1 MVSEV
6 MEQVTDDGTHTDERW
21 EQAVAWFLR
30 VRSEAARV
38 EDLPELR
45 RWIESDSRNALAY
58 QQVAATWDTVGQY
71 ASAAPIVAARRDALQ
86 DSQVRTH
93 AHPFRRWALAACA
106 AFMCIAS
113 GWWLL
118 TAPRST
124 VYTTDVGEQ
133 RTLHLPDGSV
143 IALDAQSTA
152 RVRYTDQE
160 RLVTLER
167 GQARFNV
174 ARDALRPFRVQ
185 ARGQTVTA
193 LGTQFDVELV
203 SHTVLVTLIEGHV
216 AVAGVPANSSA
227 EAAKEPATSPTD
239 ATLAM
244 NHDKRFAAL
253 AHLENRPGER
263 IVELTPGQALHVHDD
278 GHADFLAHV
287 DLAHATGWQTGK
299 MFFDNEPLVNVVER
313 MDRYTRRQ
321 VHVDPS
327 IADINVS
334 GIFSAGDTA
343 AFIDAVAAYFPIEVV
358 RSNDS
363 IYLTRR
369 R

>member
-1 MVSEV
+1 MGNEM
-6 MEQVTDDGTHTDERW
+6 MERVTDNDGTPSDDRQ

-30 VRSEAARV
+30 VRSEAACL
-38 EDLPELR
+38 EDLPDLR
-45 RWIESDSRNALAY
+45 RWVESDARNALAY
-58 QQVAATWDTVGQY
+58 QQVAAAWDTVGTY
-71 ASAAPIVAARRDALQ
+71 ASAAPIVAARREALQ
-86 DSQVRTH
+86 DSEIRPH
-93 AHPFRRWALAACA
+93 RHSPRRWALAACA
-106 AFMCIAS
+106 ASVCIAAML
-113 GWWLL
+113 WWL
-118 TAPRST
+118 TAPHST
-124 VYTTDVGEQ
+124 LYSTDVGEQ

-143 IALDAQSTA
+143 IALDARSTA
-152 RVRYTDQE
+152 RVRYTEKE

-174 ARDALRPFRVQ
+174 AKDASRPFRVH

-216 AVAGVPANSSA
+216 AVAGVRANSWPQP
-227 EAAKEPATSPTD
+227 EKEPANAPP
-239 ATLAM
+239 AM
-244 NHDKRFAAL
+244 NQDKQFSAL
-253 AHLENRPGER
+253 AHLEERPGGR

-287 DLAHATGWQTGK
+287 NLAHATGWQTGK

-313 MDRYTRRQ
+313 MDRYTLRQ

-327 IADINVS
+327 VADINVS

-343 AFIDAVAAYFPIEVV
+343 AFIDAVTAYFPIEAV
-358 RSNDS
+358 RSDDS
-363 IYLTRR
+363 IYLTHRR
-369 R
+369 

>member
-1 MVSEV
+1 
-6 MEQVTDDGTHTDERW
+6 MEHVTDNEGTGPDERW

-45 RWIESDSRNALAY
+45 RWIETDSRNALAY
-58 QQVAATWDTVGQY
+58 QQVAAAWNTVGTY

-86 DSQVRTH
+86 DSQVRAQ
-93 AHPFRRWALAACA
+93 AHPFKRWALAACA
-106 AFMCIAS
+106 ACLCLVAG
-113 GWWLL
+113 GWWL
-118 TAPRST
+118 TAPHST

-133 RTLHLPDGSV
+133 RTLHLADGSV
-143 IALDAQSTA
+143 IALDAKSTA
-152 RVRYTDQE
+152 RVRYTDKE
-160 RLVTLER
+160 RVVTLDR

-174 ARDALRPFRVQ
+174 AKDASRPFRVH

-216 AVAGVPANSSA
+216 AVAGVPAGSSPEVA
-227 EAAKEPATSPTD
+227 KDPANAPPAANADPS
-239 ATLAM
+239 
-244 NHDKRFAAL
+244 FSAL
-253 AHLENRPGER
+253 ARLHDRPGER

-278 GHADFLAHV
+278 GRADFLAHV

-313 MDRYTRRQ
+313 MDRYARRQ

-334 GIFSAGDTA
+334 GIFSASDTG
-343 AFIDAVAAYFPIEVV
+343 AFIEALTAYFPIEVV

>member
-1 MVSEV
+1 MGNKV
-6 MEQVTDDGTHTDERW
+6 MEPVTDNDGTRTDERR

-30 VRSEAARV
+30 VRSEAACV

-45 RWIESDSRNALAY
+45 RWIESDPQNALAY
-58 QQVAATWDTVGQY
+58 QQVAAAWDTVGTY

-86 DSQVRTH
+86 DSQVRTR
-93 AHPFRRWALAACA
+93 AHPLKRWALAACA
-106 AFMCIAS
+106 AFTCIAA
-113 GWWLL
+113 GWWWL
-118 TAPRST
+118 TAPHST

-133 RTLHLPDGSV
+133 RTLHLSDGSV

-160 RLVTLER
+160 RRVTLER

-174 ARDALRPFRVQ
+174 AKDASRPFRVH

-216 AVAGVPANSSA
+216 AVAGVPANSSS
-227 EAAKEPATSPTD
+227 KPT
-239 ATLAM
+239 
-244 NHDKRFAAL
+244 
-253 AHLENRPGER
+253 
-263 IVELTPGQALHVHDD
+263 ELTPGEALHVHDD
-278 GHADFLAHV
+278 GRADFLAHV

-299 MFFDNEPLVNVVER
+299 MFFDNEPLANVVER

-327 IADINVS
+327 VAAINVS

-343 AFIDAVAAYFPIEVV
+343 AFIDAVTAYFPIEAV

-363 IYLTRR
+363 IYLTHRR
-369 R
+369 

>member
-1 MVSEV
+1 
-6 MEQVTDDGTHTDERW
+6 MEHLTDNDGTRSDERW

-45 RWIESDSRNALAY
+45 RWIESDPHNALAY
-58 QQVAATWDTVGQY
+58 RQVAAAWGTVGTY

-86 DSQVRTH
+86 DSQVRTR
-93 AHPFRRWALAACA
+93 AHPLRSWVLAACA
-106 AFMCIAS
+106 ACMCIAA
-113 GWWLL
+113 GWWWL
-118 TAPRST
+118 TATRST
-124 VYTTDVGEQ
+124 LYSTDVGEQ
-133 RTLHLPDGSV
+133 RTLHLSDGSV

-152 RVRYTDQE
+152 RVRYTQKE

-174 ARDALRPFRVQ
+174 AKDALRPFRVH

-216 AVAGVPANSSA
+216 AVAGVPANSSS
-227 EAAKEPATSPTD
+227 EPAKEAVNSPASAPP
-239 ATLAM
+239 AM
-244 NHDKRFAAL
+244 NGDRQFSAL
-253 AHLENRPGER
+253 AHLHARPGER

-278 GHADFLAHV
+278 GRADFLAHV

-313 MDRYTRRQ
+313 MDRYTRQQ

-327 IADINVS
+327 IAGINVS

-343 AFIDAVAAYFPIEVV
+343 AFIDAVTAYFPIEVV
-358 RSNDS
+358 RSSDS
-363 IYLTRR
+363 IYLTHRR
-369 R
+369 